1 MKYYFVQYK
10 KAFAIRLLI
19 SILGVLFVF
28 FFSYSTS
35 PLYPDYYGGDSAQFL
50 TIGKEWMLGRIPYK
64 ELFDHKGP
72 FIFFVDMLGFM
83 ITGNK
88 SGIVIIQSIFSIITV
103 NALFDLAKLH
113 FNSNRYAIT
122 VVVISMVIYKRNYNE
137 GNSVEEYCLPFLAVS
152 IYFQMKFLYHKLQ
165 QHSPYAAVFYGI
177 TFGICAMTRVTNSV
191 LIGAGVL
198 VISIILL
205 LQKQYL
211 NLFWN
216 ALGFLLGF
224 AAVFAP
230 FALYFTW
237 KNCFQ
242 EFIYGTF
249 IYNFEYAHKMP
260 SWIKNVCFNNM
271 VTFFKFYF
279 PYWCLVF
286 AAVLA
291 FCRKARHI
299 ALFYTL
305 AFALETYLFL
315 SGQLFPQYPA
325 ICMPQAVLL
334 LNELVP
340 LDMKKSVKGITTIIA
355 FPVIMI
361 ICAYSIRNMTDSFN
375 IYHVYHDLKDSRG
388 SYESLLFQI
397 PDDEFDSFAAY
408 GDNRFKELYLAY
420 GLTPSYKYFVI
431 QEWHASFSNFV
442 KKDIHSVF
450 KNGNAKWI
458 LTAGETNT
466 ISDILRER
474 YDIYDSID
482 DYVLYKMR

>member
-83 ITGNK
+83 IAGNK
-88 SGIVIIQSIFSIITV
+88 SGIVIIQSIFSVITV
-103 NALFDLAKLH
+103 NALFYLAQLKIK
-113 FNSNRYAIT
+113 SNRFSII
-122 VVVISMVIYKRNYNE
+122 VVIVSMILYKRNYMD
-137 GNSVEEYCLPFLAVS
+137 GNSVEEYCLPFLIVS
-152 IYFQMKFLYHKLQ
+152 LCFMMKFLYQKLQ
-165 QHSPYAAVFYGI
+165 QHSPYATVFYGI

-191 LIGAGVL
+191 MICTGVL
-198 VISIILL
+198 VISIMLL
-205 LQKQYL
+205 IKKQYL

-224 AAVFAP
+224 VAVFAP
-230 FALYFTW
+230 YALYFTW
-237 KNCFQ
+237 NNCFQ
-242 EFIYGTF
+242 DFIYGTF
-249 IYNFEYAHKMP
+249 IYNFEYAHNMT
-260 SWIKNVCFNNM
+260 SWMNNVDYSSL
-271 VTFFKFYF
+271 VKFFKFYF
-279 PYWCLVF
+279 PYWCIAF
-286 AAVLA
+286 AAILA
-291 FCRKARHI
+291 FWRKAYYI

-305 AFALETYLFL
+305 IFALETYLFL
-315 SGQLFPQYPA
+315 GGQLFLQYPA
-325 ICMPQAVLL
+325 ICMPQVILL
-334 LNELVP
+334 FNELLPVD
-340 LDMKKSVKGITTIIA
+340 LKKSVKGIITIIVS
-355 FPVIMI
+355 PIIMI
-361 ICAYSIRNMTDSFN
+361 ICAYSVKNMTESFN
-375 IYHVYHDLKDSRG
+375 IYHKYHDLNDARG

-397 PDDEFDSFAAY
+397 PNDESDSFVAY

-420 GLTPSYKYFVI
+420 DMTPAYKYFVI
-431 QEWHASFSNFV
+431 QEWHASFSDFV
-442 KKDIHSVF
+442 KSDIHSVF

-458 LTAGETNT
+458 LAASETSN
-466 ISDILRER
+466 ISDVLQER
-474 YDIYDSID
+474 YEVYDSVD